1 MILRRILA
9 GCLARLHLVERPDFL
24 VVTSMDM
31 PAPNELKPGT
41 AIVVGPK
48 QTSKWVTFQ
57 CPSGCGTPLLLS
69 LNPQRRPRWTV
80 ASDWLGRPTLTPSIR
95 RADGCRCHF
104 WIRKGRVE
112 WCKDSGK
119 ILPEN

>member
-1 MILRRILA
+1 MLRKILA
-9 GCLARLHLVERPDFL
+9 ACLVRLHLVERPDFF
-24 VVTSMDM
+24 VVTSIDM
-31 PAPNELKPGT
+31 PAPNELKPGK
-41 AIVVGPK
+41 AIVVGPR
-48 QTSKWVTFQ
+48 QTPKWMTFQ

-69 LNPQRRPRWTV
+69 LNPKRRPRWAV
-80 ASDWLGRPTLTPSIR
+80 ASDWLARPTLTPSIR
-95 RADGCRCHF
+95 RTDGCRCHF